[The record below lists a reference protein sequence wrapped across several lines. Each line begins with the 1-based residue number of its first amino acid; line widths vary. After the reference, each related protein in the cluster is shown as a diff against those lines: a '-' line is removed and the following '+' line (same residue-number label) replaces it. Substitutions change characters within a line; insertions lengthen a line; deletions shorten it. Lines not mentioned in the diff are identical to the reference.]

1 MHIHV
6 GALMRQFYTFVVYIC
21 GQTLQV
27 GEITAKRVF
36 KKTAWCWLRL
46 INGTFVLVLRAVW
59 CDCCCLCVVWMSA
72 ESSYLTIKCI
82 CISFIKLWHSC

>member
-6 GALMRQFYTFVVYIC
+6 GAFMRQFYTFVVYIC

-36 KKTAWCWLRL
+36 KKTA
-46 INGTFVLVLRAVW
+46 
-59 CDCCCLCVVWMSA
+59 
-72 ESSYLTIKCI
+72 
-82 CISFIKLWHSC
+82 